1 MKYTLQSLALAS
13 VASARVLHTRQSSCC
28 FGINV
33 SGDGVQGGS
42 LGQNRFGPNQ
52 SGATYCVDGGKITD
66 KNGRGCIV
74 TSPEM
79 QFQCDEGASP
89 TGGFSIASS
98 GQIQHDGDSTFYACP
113 VDDNG
118 NYNIYTEPLDNMPK
132 CVKVGLSSADG
143 TCAAP
148 SSAPASSAPASS
160 APASSA
166 PASSAPAPS
175 SAPASSAPASSAPAS
190 SAPASSAPA
199 SSAPASSAPPATTAV
214 SVSVSVPA
222 PSVLTSV
229 STEQCQPST
238 VVKTVTETQQAPTV
252 YKTQEHTDF
261 QTETKQIPTTIYQ
274 TQTQYS
280 TINETKTVPTTI
292 YQTHEETT
300 TVLKTEEQTQT
311 QTATAPPVTEEV
323 TQKTTIEQPTTVE
336 QPTTI
341 QQSVT
346 ETKSIQ
352 QPPVTET
359 KSVQQPPVT
368 QSVTE
373 QVTTSVAKP
382 TTSQAPSSSAQ
393 QPSATPSGSGKCPRD
408 LPGMDSYLKPR
419 LIVPVNGNSPDK
431 AYGTQYNAYVGNGN
445 STIFSFDIPQ
455 SYEGKQCEVIFTFPT
470 QSQLETSFVSES
482 GNGGIDFK
490 QLKNAAD
497 EKTTFNNQPAVGK
510 DFGEKGVST
519 GNAYSITTGD
529 CAVGQTISYELT
541 ATGDYQASW
550 FQDWNPCPI
559 GLWVVAN

>member
-1 MKYTLQSLALAS
+1 MKYTLQTLALAS
-13 VASARVLHTRQSSCC
+13 AASARVLHTRQSSCC

-42 LGQNRFGPNQ
+42 LGQLSDGQNRFGPNQ
-52 SGATYCVDGGKITD
+52 SGATYCIDDGKITD
-66 KNGRGCIV
+66 KNGRGCIL
-74 TSPEM
+74 TGPTT
-79 QFQCDEGASP
+79 QFQCDQGASP
-89 TGGFSIASS
+89 TGGFSVASS
-98 GQIQHDGDSTFYACP
+98 GQIEHDGDATFYACP

-118 NYNIYTEPLDNMPK
+118 NYNIYTKPLDNMPK

-148 SSAPASSAPASS
+148 SSAPASSAP
-160 APASSA
+160 
-166 PASSAPAPS
+166 
-175 SAPASSAPASSAPAS
+175 
-190 SAPASSAPA
+190 

-214 SVSVSVPA
+214 SVSVSVSTPA
-222 PSVLTSV
+222 PSVSVSV

-238 VVKTVTETQQAPTV
+238 VVKTVTQQNNVTVPVTEYKTQVQTQ
-252 YKTQEHTDF
+252 TQEHTDTAY
-261 QTETKQIPTTIYQ
+261 QTETKQVPTTIYQ

-280 TINETKTVPTTI
+280 TINETKTVPTTV
-292 YQTHEETT
+292 YKTHEETT
-300 TVLKTEEQTQT
+300 TVYKTEEITSTAVRTEEQTQT
-311 QTATAPPVTEEV
+311 QTQTQTQPPVTEEV
-323 TQKTTIEQPTTVE
+323 TQKTTVEQPTTIEQPTTV
-336 QPTTI
+336 
-341 QQSVT
+341 QS
-346 ETKSIQ
+346 
-352 QPPVTET
+352 PVTET

-382 TTSQAPSSSAQ
+382 TTVSQAPVTETKVSSSQ
-393 QPSATPSGSGKCPRD
+393 QPSATPSGTGNCPRD

-419 LIVPVNGNSPDK
+419 LIVPVNSNKPDT

-445 STIFSFDIPQ
+445 STIFSFDVPQ
-455 SYEGKQCEVIFTFPT
+455 SYKGKQCEVIFTFPT

-490 QLKNAAD
+490 QLKSAAD
-497 EKTTFNNQPAVGK
+497 EKTTFNNQPAVAK

-519 GNAYSITTGD
+519 GNAYTITTGD

>member
-1 MKYTLQSLALAS
+1 MRYTLQTLALAS
-13 VASARVLHTRQSSCC
+13 AASARVLHTRQSSCC

-33 SGDGVQGGS
+33 SGDGVEGGS
-42 LGQNRFGPNQ
+42 LGQLDDGQNRFGPNQ
-52 SGATYCVDGGKITD
+52 SGATFCIDDGKITD
-66 KNGRGCIV
+66 KNGRGCIL
-74 TSPEM
+74 TGPTT

-98 GQIQHDGDSTFYACP
+98 GQIEHDGDATFYACP

-118 NYNIYTEPLDNMPK
+118 NFNIYTEPLENMSK

-148 SSAPASSAPASS
+148 
-160 APASSA
+160 
-166 PASSAPAPS
+166 
-175 SAPASSAPASSAPAS
+175 
-190 SAPASSAPA
+190 
-199 SSAPASSAPPATTAV
+199 SAPASSAPPATTAV
-214 SVSVSVPA
+214 SVSVSVSTPA
-222 PSVLTSV
+222 PSVSVSV
-229 STEQCQPST
+229 STQQCQPST
-238 VVKTVTETQQAPTV
+238 IVKTVTEQNNVTV
-252 YKTQEHTDF
+252 PVTEYKTQ
-261 QTETKQIPTTIYQ
+261 YQ

-280 TINETKTVPTTI
+280 TINQTQTVPTTI
-292 YQTHEETT
+292 YKTHEQIT
-300 TVLKTEEQTQT
+300 TVYKTEEITSTAVRTEEQTEIQTQT
-311 QTATAPPVTEEV
+311 QTLSPVTEEV
-323 TQKTTIEQPTTVE
+323 TQKTTIEQPTT
-336 QPTTI
+336 I
-341 QQSVT
+341 LSSVT
-346 ETKSIQ
+346 EI
-352 QPPVTET
+352 

-373 QVTTSVAKP
+373 QVTTSIVKP
-382 TTSQAPSSSAQ
+382 TTVSQAPVTETKVSSVQ
-393 QPSATPSGSGKCPRD
+393 RPSATPSGTGNCPRD

-419 LIVPVNGNSPDK
+419 LIIPVNSESPDT

-445 STIFSFDIPQ
+445 STIFSFDVPQ
-455 SYEGKQCEVIFTFPT
+455 SYAGKQCELIFTYPT

-490 QLKNAAD
+490 LLKNAAD
-497 EKTTFNNQPAVGK
+497 EKTTFNNQPAVAK

-541 ATGDYQASW
+541 ATGDYLSSW